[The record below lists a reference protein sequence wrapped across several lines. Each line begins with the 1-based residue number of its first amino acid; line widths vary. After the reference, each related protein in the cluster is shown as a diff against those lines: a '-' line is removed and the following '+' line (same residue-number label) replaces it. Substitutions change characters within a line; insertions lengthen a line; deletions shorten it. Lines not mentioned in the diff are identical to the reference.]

1 MCSIMCTLDKITM
14 IEDKDDVS
22 VIRGGVV
29 FHVHTCFS
37 ILQKITLYYLI

>member
-1 MCSIMCTLDKITM
+1 MCTLDKITM

-22 VIRGGVV
+22 VMGVFVV
-29 FHVHTCFS
+29 FHAHTCFS